1 MVIMESILDDTPN
14 MTYNSICFGVPGSRK
29 TKVYINHKPLNPVA
43 STEPNFQKDSTKEI
57 QKKITT

>member
-1 MVIMESILDDTPN
+1 M
-14 MTYNSICFGVPGSRK
+14 G
-29 TKVYINHKPLNPVA
+29 KPLNPVA